1 MTADGVDARHWRVHD
16 AVFMTLTVA
25 HVTTVDM
32 SLRYLL
38 LNQLRFLQERGY
50 RVLGVSSPG
59 PDVHFVEE
67 AGIRHIAVPMTRRM
81 SPLADLKAVQDLA
94 RVFARER
101 VDIVHTHTPKPGLL
115 GQMAARLVGVP
126 VVVNT
131 IHGFYFHDHMK
142 PLPRRFFILMEQLAA
157 AHSDAILSQN
167 PEDIRTAIDE
177 HIAPPMLLSPL
188 GNGID
193 LSRFTPD
200 AVFANGRAAT
210 RAELGFGAGD
220 VVVGFVGRL
229 VEEKGL
235 PELFDAVVRLRE
247 RHPHVK
253 LLVIG
258 PEDHD
263 KPDATGQQA
272 ARMRGLDEDAAHFTG
287 LRHDLPRLY
296 AAMDVFVLP
305 SHREGFP
312 RAPMEAAAM
321 GLPVVATDIRGCRE
335 TVKDGVTGA
344 LVPLRDAAALEVGI
358 ARYVDD
364 ADLRRRHGDA
374 GRVLA
379 RATFDERLVFAR
391 VAACYEEVLARKG
404 RR

>member
-1 MTADGVDARHWRVHD
+1 MSP
-16 AVFMTLTVA
+16 LTVA

-38 LNQLRFLQERGY
+38 LNQLRYLQGRGY

-59 PDVHFVEE
+59 PDVPFVEE
-67 AGIRHIAVPMTRRM
+67 AGIRHIAVPMTRRL

-94 RVFARER
+94 RVFSRER

-115 GQMAARLVGVP
+115 GQMAARLAGVP

-142 PLPRRFFILMEQLAA
+142 PLSRRFFILMEQLAA

-177 HIAPPMLLSPL
+177 HIAPASLLSPL

-193 LSRFTPD
+193 LSRFNPD
-200 AVFANGRAAT
+200 AVGGDGRAAA
-210 RAELGFGAGD
+210 RAELGFAADD

-235 PELFDAVVRLRE
+235 PELFDAVVRLRD
-247 RHPHVK
+247 RNPRVK

-263 KPDATGQQA
+263 KPDATGRRA
-272 ARMRGLDEDAAHFTG
+272 ARLRGLDDDAAVFTG

-296 AAMDVFVLP
+296 AAMDVFALP

-335 TVKDGVTGA
+335 TVKDGVTGT
-344 LVPLRDAAALEVGI
+344 LVPLKDAASLMAAIG
-358 ARYVDD
+358 RYVVD
-364 ADLRRRHGDA
+364 ADLRRRHGEA

-379 RATFDERLVFAR
+379 RAAFDEQLVFAK
-391 VAACYEEVLARKG
+391 VAACYDEVLARKKG

>member
-1 MTADGVDARHWRVHD
+1 MS
-16 AVFMTLTVA
+16 TLTVA

-50 RVLGVSSPG
+50 RVLGVSAPG
-59 PDVHFVEE
+59 PDVPFVEE
-67 AGIRHIAVPMTRRM
+67 AGIRHIAVPMTRRL
-81 SPLADLKAVQDLA
+81 SPIADLKAVQDLA
-94 RVFARER
+94 RVFRREH

-115 GQMAARLVGVP
+115 GQMAARLAGVP

-142 PLPRRFFILMEQLAA
+142 PLPRRFFIFMEQLAA

-177 HIAPPMLLSPL
+177 HIAPASLLSPL

-193 LSRFTPD
+193 LTRFNPE
-200 AVFANGRAAT
+200 AVGGGGRAAA
-210 RAELGFGAGD
+210 RAELGFADDD

-235 PELFDAVVRLRE
+235 PELFDAVVRLRD
-247 RHPHVK
+247 RYPRLK

-263 KPDATGQQA
+263 KPDATGQRA
-272 ARMRGLDEDAAHFTG
+272 ARTRGLDDDAAVFTG

-296 AAMDVFVLP
+296 AAMDVFALP

-321 GLPVVATDIRGCRE
+321 GLPVVVTDIRGCRE

-344 LVPLRDAAALEVGI
+344 MVPVRDPVALAAGL

-364 ADLRRRHGDA
+364 ADLRRHHGAA
-374 GRVLA
+374 GRALA
-379 RATFDERLVFAR
+379 RAAFDERLVFAK
-391 VAACYEEVLARKG
+391 VAACYDEVLARKG

>member
-1 MTADGVDARHWRVHD
+1 
-16 AVFMTLTVA
+16 MTLTVA

-38 LNQLRFLQERGY
+38 LNQLRYLQGRGY

-59 PDVHFVEE
+59 QDVPFVEE
-67 AGIRHIAVPMTRRM
+67 AGIRHIAVPMTRRL
-81 SPLADLKAVQDLA
+81 SPVADLKAVQDLA

-115 GQMAARLVGVP
+115 GQMAARLAGVP

-167 PEDIRTAIDE
+167 PEDIRTAVDE
-177 HIAPPMLLSPL
+177 HIAPASMVSAL

-200 AVFANGRAAT
+200 AVGASGRVAA
-210 RAELGFGAGD
+210 RAELGFAEDD

-235 PELFDAVVRLRE
+235 PELFDAVARLRV
-247 RHPHVK
+247 RHPRVK

-263 KPDATGQQA
+263 KPDATGHRA
-272 ARMRGLDEDAAHFTG
+272 AKLHGIDDDAAVFTG

-321 GLPVVATDIRGCRE
+321 GLPVIVTDIRGCRE
-335 TVKDGVTGA
+335 TVKDGATGA
-344 LVPLRDAAALEVGI
+344 MVPARDPVALAAGI

-364 ADLRRRHGDA
+364 VDLRRRHGEA

-379 RATFDERLVFAR
+379 RACFDEQLVFAR
-391 VAACYEEVLARKG
+391 VAACYDALLERKG

>member
-1 MTADGVDARHWRVHD
+1 MSTV
-16 AVFMTLTVA
+16 TVA
-25 HVTTVDM
+25 HVTTIDM

-38 LNQLRFLQERGY
+38 LNQLRYLQGRGY
-50 RVLGVSSPG
+50 RVLGVSSSG
-59 PDVHFVEE
+59 PDVPFVEE
-67 AGIRHIAVPMTRRM
+67 AGIRHIAVPMTRRL
-81 SPLADLKAVQDLA
+81 SPLKDLKAVQDLA

-115 GQMAARLVGVP
+115 GQVAARLAGVP

-167 PEDIRTAIDE
+167 PEDIRTALDE
-177 HIAPPMLLSPL
+177 HIAPASLISSL

-200 AVFANGRAAT
+200 AVGASGRAAART
-210 RAELGFGAGD
+210 ELGFAEDD

-235 PELFDAVVRLRE
+235 PELFDAVARLRE
-247 RHPHVK
+247 RNPRLK

-258 PEDHD
+258 PEDHE
-263 KPDATGQQA
+263 KPDATGQRA
-272 ARMRGLDEDAAHFTG
+272 ARLRGIDDDAAVFTG

-321 GLPVVATDIRGCRE
+321 GLPVIATDIRGCRE

-344 LVPLRDAAALEVGI
+344 MVPVRDPVALAAGI
-358 ARYVDD
+358 ARYVED
-364 ADLRRRHGDA
+364 ADLRRRHGEA

-379 RATFDERLVFAR
+379 RAAFDEQLVFAK
-391 VAACYEEVLARKG
+391 VAACYDEIIARKG